1 MQDNNSRGELD
12 ELLQDIL
19 QGKAHTDF
27 GEENDIDNILA
38 DLGLESH
45 LTNSV
50 KKTPIEPP
58 TPPASKINNFEYT
71 PAPKSKK
78 SFLADEGFAEAFAP
92 KNDRSTENAD
102 LNALQDDEF
111 SEDNDIKQAPVAPVR
126 EHKSFKERLLKTKP
140 SSTWDSDEEDD
151 EYQDAFA

>member
-50 KKTPIEPP
+50 KKAPIEPP
-58 TPPASKINNFEYT
+58 TPPASKINSFEYA

-78 SFLADEGFAEAFAP
+78 NFLADESFAEAFAP
-92 KNDRSTENAD
+92 KNDSSIKNVD
-102 LNALQDDEF
+102 LSASQDDEF
-111 SEDNDIKQAPVAPVR
+111 SEDNDI
-126 EHKSFKERLLKTKP
+126 
-140 SSTWDSDEEDD
+140 
-151 EYQDAFA
+151 